1 VSIGVAL
8 WTMQSTAAAPRSY
21 TALYRRIADE
31 ARLVEAH
38 GFASMWFAEHR
49 FWYDGWTPAPL
60 VAAAAAAAVTTR
72 LRIGTAMLLL
82 PQADPL
88 RVAEAAAVL
97 DRLSG
102 GRVDLGVG
110 LGYRDEEYDGLGL
123 ARRHRGARMG
133 EALDVV
139 TAAWRHGRVSFAGR
153 HLRYDDVAVAPP
165 PCRPQ
170 GPPLWVGGMAPAA
183 LERGARRGLSFLL
196 PPTLYVDEVAAAV
209 QRVRDAAAAAAAAPG
224 RIGIVK
230 DAWIDRDAERARAF
244 ALPRLAAGYRDYG
257 AWWTFKGG
265 RYRGYER
272 PDLVERQVQ
281 RALAAAIVGGPE
293 EVAADV
299 AALRD
304 AGVDDVVLHL
314 HRPTTR
320 DAFADAL
327 GLLADAVL
335 GAAA

>member
-1 VSIGVAL
+1 MGRRHGPRSAGAGRPARAVVP
-8 WTMQSTAAAPRSY
+8 AAAD
-21 TALYRRIADE
+21 AVRR
-31 ARLVEAH
+31 R
-38 GFASMWFAEHR
+38 GR
-49 FWYDGWTPAPL
+49 RGGPA
-60 VAAAAAAAVTTR
+60 
-72 LRIGTAMLLL
+72 
-82 PQADPL
+82 
-88 RVAEAAAVL
+88 
-97 DRLSG
+97 
-102 GRVDLGVG
+102 
-110 LGYRDEEYDGLGL
+110 
-123 ARRHRGARMG
+123 
-133 EALDVV
+133 
-139 TAAWRHGRVSFAGR
+139 
-153 HLRYDDVAVAPP
+153 
-165 PCRPQ
+165 
-170 GPPLWVGGMAPAA
+170 
-183 LERGARRGLSFLL
+183 GARRGCRRS
-196 PPTLYVDEVAAAV
+196 
-209 QRVRDAAAAAAAAPG
+209 